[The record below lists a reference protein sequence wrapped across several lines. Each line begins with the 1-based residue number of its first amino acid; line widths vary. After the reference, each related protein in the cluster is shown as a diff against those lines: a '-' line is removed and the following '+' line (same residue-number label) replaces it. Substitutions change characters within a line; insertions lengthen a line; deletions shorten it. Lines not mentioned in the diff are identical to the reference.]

1 MSERSDELLI
11 RDILFCVEKIQIY
24 LVNST
29 KEQFY
34 TDIKT
39 QDAVSR
45 NFEVI
50 GEASSRLSSD
60 FKKNYTQINWR
71 IVKDFRNKLIH
82 DYFGV
87 DFETVWIIS
96 QEELPVLKEKLKLIL
111 QDFNQSQIE

>member
-11 RDILFCVEKIQIY
+11 RDILFCIEKIQIY

-34 TDIKT
+34 TDNKT

-82 DYFGV
+82 DYFGI
-87 DFETVWIIS
+87 DFDTVWIIS

-111 QDFNQSQIE
+111 QEFNQSSLE

>member
-11 RDILFCVEKIQIY
+11 RDILFCIEKIQIY
-24 LVNST
+24 LVQST

-50 GEASSRLSSD
+50 GEATSRLSSD
-60 FKKNYTQINWR
+60 FKNNYNLINWR

-82 DYFGV
+82 DYFGI
-87 DFETVWIIS
+87 DYETVWIIS
-96 QEELPVLKEKLKLIL
+96 QEELPILKEKLKLIL
-111 QDFNQSQIE
+111 QEFNQSPIE